1 MTDISKAL
9 DLIHRA
15 PARNSHKK
23 VADDEQSKQN
33 THSKE
38 LLHYAILPSKRLRAS
53 QLFIEL
59 NHLRLKARL
68 SKDDK
73 EDITSNFELWLN
85 DARETL
91 LLFKDNNGEY
101 VTIPAKN
108 RFLSKSLAVEQL
120 KKLEQ
125 AFSIALQ
132 NNWNAVFLTLTLP
145 PIFPITIQKWLL
157 SFLLHRIKAY
167 IRKRE
172 KKTVPHVKVNEPHED
187 FRLHLHII
195 IFDINFI
202 MRKHDLTLYLNKHV
216 ENFLTDLGEHYKR
229 TINKRADDDVVIALN
244 RYGKHLLRKYRAYKR
259 SKKGFTGPINHLS
272 AIKQI
277 NGSYVFQN
285 APADAKKVAKTMND
299 GGQVSVFDYI
309 KFYVIKNVSEASK
322 IASADESKPI
332 KLVATELAFYWYA
345 RLPFF
350 TLSPPLRQPRPPR
363 QNAGWTYIGTIRKDE
378 APTTVL
384 IKSPLPPWLESMQTR

>member
-15 PARNSHKK
+15 HARNPYDLL
-23 VADDEQSKQN
+23 ADDEQSKQN

-53 QLFIEL
+53 REWIEL
-59 NHLRLKARL
+59 NHLRLKASL
-68 SKDDK
+68 SKDEK
-73 EDITSNFELWLN
+73 EEITSNFELWLN

-91 LLFKDNNGEY
+91 LLFKDINGEY
-101 VTIPAKN
+101 VTIQAKN
-108 RFLSKSLAVEQL
+108 RFISKSSAVEQL

-145 PIFPITIQKWLL
+145 PIFPLQVQRWLL

-172 KKTVPHVKVNEPHED
+172 KKTVPHVKVNEPHKD
-187 FRLHLHII
+187 FRLHLHIV

-202 MRKHDLTLYLNKHV
+202 MRKHDLTLYLNKHL
-216 ENFLTDLGEHYKR
+216 ENFLRNLGEHYKR

-244 RYGKHLLRKYRAYKR
+244 KYGKKLLRKYKAYKR
-259 SKKGFTGPINHLS
+259 SKKGFKGPINHLS
-272 AIKQI
+272 AIKQLD
-277 NGSYVFQN
+277 GSYVFKD
-285 APADAKKVAKTMND
+285 APRDARKVAKTLND

-309 KFYVIKNVSEASK
+309 KFYVMKNVSEASQ
-322 IASADESKPI
+322 IAEADESKPI
-332 KLVATELAFYWYA
+332 KVSSIELAFYWYA

-350 TLSPPLRQPRPPR
+350 TMSPPLRQPRPPR
-363 QNAGWTYIGTIRKDE
+363 EPAGWTYIGTIRKDE

-384 IKSPLPPWLESMQTR
+384 IKPPLPVWLDGML